1 MTKKEIRQVEKIAKK
16 ILEDM
21 LSVED
26 ETFIEGY
33 DEFIFTAEVLD
44 EIESYLGNP
53 IMFMAI
59 S

>member
-1 MTKKEIRQVEKIAKK
+1 MTKKEIKQVEKIAKK

-26 ETFIEGY
+26 ESYIEGY
-33 DEFIFTAEVLD
+33 DEFIFTSEFLD
-44 EIESYLGNP
+44 EMEEYLGHS

>member
-21 LSVED
+21 LSVEG

-44 EIESYLGNP
+44 EIESYQGHP

>member
-44 EIESYLGNP
+44 EIESYLGHP